1 MAKPPMR
8 RRRQGKAL
16 ARLPLGVR
24 VALMVIGWALVAI
37 GIAGLILP
45 GIQGILTLL
54 LGAAVLSLVSQR
66 VHNGLRR
73 LFRRWPKGWRRL
85 EKLRRKLHRKLSP
98 KND

>member
-1 MAKPPMR
+1 
-8 RRRQGKAL
+8 
-16 ARLPLGVR
+16 
-24 VALMVIGWALVAI
+24 MVIGWALIAI
-37 GIAGLILP
+37 GVAGLILP

-73 LFRRWPKGWRRL
+73 LFSRWPKGWRRL

-98 KND
+98 KPKENR